1 MEENIIPER
10 GIKMILPLPPAFAN
24 SRGEKT
30 VSSVLFEEIERI
42 DIRGNILLLVRYER
56 RASNIQ
62 SHEQFPFRPDDF
74 PAEIELMRI

>member
-10 GIKMILPLPPAFAN
+10 GIKMIPSLPPAFAN

-42 DIRGNILLLVRYER
+42 DIRGNIQGSFCSFDTKEER
-56 RASNIQ
+56 RIFNPTSNFHSVPMI
-62 SHEQFPFRPDDF
+62 SPPRSS
-74 PAEIELMRI
+74 